1 MTTNDLTISLTE
13 DELSKVNSAKKSED
27 DLPKT
32 YNKVS
37 GTSSPI
43 SRDFEAFL
51 ILEDLSFKDK
61 VSDKIKSVTANT
73 STDRDKDLFDECLE
87 NELDEVKEQVAQC
100 ASQVGSLNDL
110 KISLQETKYT
120 GISEISSCLS
130 DVLST
135 SNRVE
140 MINRLMKFKF
150 NYLNILKER
159 FSPESMDEQQI
170 KQTQS
175 WLNPLTAY

>member
-1 MTTNDLTISLTE
+1 MSDLTISLTE
-13 DELSKVNSAKKSED
+13 DELSKVNSAKKSD
-27 DLPKT
+27 SDLPKV

-37 GTSSPI
+37 GTSSQI

-73 STDRDKDLFDECLE
+73 STNREKDLFNECVE
-87 NELDEVKEQVAQC
+87 NEMEEIKEQLSQC
-100 ASQVGSLNDL
+100 ASKVGSLNDL
-110 KISLQETKYT
+110 KISLQKTKYS
-120 GISEISSCLS
+120 GIAEISSCLS
-130 DVLST
+130 DILST
-135 SNRVE
+135 SNTLE
-140 MINRLMKFKF
+140 MINRLTKFKY
-150 NYLNILKER
+150 NYLNLLKTK
-159 FSPESMDEQQI
+159 FTPEAYDEQQI